1 MCVVCRVCVV
11 SHTKFVRVSILAG
24 QISPG
29 VRRGLVMISK
39 VLQNLANGIEFGCKE
54 AHMAI
59 LNPFIIENLAVV
71 HMFFDKLTVRT
82 YSFSY

>member
-1 MCVVCRVCVV
+1 M
-11 SHTKFVRVSILAG
+11 
-24 QISPG
+24 
-29 VRRGLVMISK
+29 VMISK

-71 HMFFDKLTVRT
+71 HMFFDKLTVRA
-82 YSFSY
+82 YLFIF

>member
-1 MCVVCRVCVV
+1 
-11 SHTKFVRVSILAG
+11 
-24 QISPG
+24 

-59 LNPFIIENLAVV
+59 LNPFITENLSVV
-71 HMFFDKLTVRT
+71 HMFFDKLTVR
-82 YSFSY
+82 FLLLLLLHGKLVQVAREQL